1 MTLHQSKL
9 VYKNILVV
17 LLSLICME
25 VGLSESISSKMV
37 LAQNVSAD
45 PLCYWQT
52 TNGTSIDLGA
62 LCASKSN
69 QNIPTISLTNTQNLI
84 INNIKF
90 IRVAGTKEIQYEIVG
105 TITNTGSIPQ
115 RFIEVSYQSYA
126 LNDGLLKARDSNKVF
141 VDNTTLEPGEKTT
154 FPVEFEYDKQK
165 HFGARSRFD
174 VLVITSVNSI
184 EEGSIPLNICY
195 ANSVERRELCKRL
208 SPRQIREFG

>member
-9 VYKNILVV
+9 VYKNILVI
-17 LLSLICME
+17 LISLICIE
-25 VGLSESISSKMV
+25 ISLPESISSKTA

-69 QNIPTISLTNTQNLI
+69 QNIPTISLTNTQNLTI
-84 INNIKF
+84 DSIKF
-90 IRVAGTKEIQYEIVG
+90 IRLENTKEVKYKTVG

-126 LNDGLLKARDSNKVF
+126 LHEGLLKATDSNKVF
-141 VDNTTLEPGEKTT
+141 VDNTTLEPSETTT
-154 FPVEFEYDKQK
+154 FPVEFEYDK
-165 HFGARSRFD
+165 HFGVRSRFD
-174 VLVITSVNSI
+174 VLVITSVDSI
-184 EEGSIPLNICY
+184 EEGSMPVNICY
-195 ANSVERRELCKRL
+195 SGGRAEDRFLCQRL
-208 SPRQIREFG
+208 SPKQIREFD